1 MPKRKIDVRLPSN
14 LCSKRVRR
22 RKLSPIELGLE
33 MKLDFSS
40 AVVNSI
46 KACSSLSRYLQI
58 ERKLTRV
65 KRKKM
70 RKTPL
75 LSPSRLFSSLVSVL
89 TKRSNSQ
96 KIDFTNVLWQLIS
109 SW

>member
-1 MPKRKIDVRLPSN
+1 MPKQKIDVRLPSN

-40 AVVNSI
+40 AVINSI
-46 KACSSLSRYLQI
+46 KACSSLSRCLQN

-75 LSPSRLFSSLVSVL
+75 VSPSSRLFSSLVSVL
-89 TKRSNSQ
+89 TKRSNTQ
-96 KIDFTNVLWQLIS
+96 KVDFTNVLW
-109 SW
+109 